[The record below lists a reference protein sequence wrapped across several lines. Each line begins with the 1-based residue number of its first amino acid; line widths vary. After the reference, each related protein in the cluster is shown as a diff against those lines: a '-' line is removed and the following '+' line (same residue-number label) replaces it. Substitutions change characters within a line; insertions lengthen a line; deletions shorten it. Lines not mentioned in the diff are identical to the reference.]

1 MQHNRF
7 QSPVVSVSPRPQVP
21 ASAQPAPSAARRRRT
36 GSSRRSPSAAQAD
49 RGERNAG
56 EVGGEG
62 GVVDNAGA
70 RALEGPERVVLQ
82 RRVEDP
88 GRRQRLRLR
97 RHPRIGGRE
106 QEVEEAGAD
115 QEAHSK
121 WGRASELSRRRRAC
135 PGKSGQD
142 DSVMSG
148 KWQLGLGSAEML
160 LGETRTGFGAEEAGI
175 LCRDGH
181 LRPRTGPRNQAA

>member
-1 MQHNRF
+1 MVRRAAE
-7 QSPVVSVSPRPQVP
+7 VVVDEHHPLDVRLHDDAGGDAELEVVGEALPP
-21 ASAQPAPSAARRRRT
+21 EAA
-36 GSSRRSPSAAQAD
+36 AAQAD

-97 RHPRIGGRE
+97 RHPGSGG
-106 QEVEEAGAD
+106 QEEELEEAGAD

-148 KWQLGLGSAEML
+148 
-160 LGETRTGFGAEEAGI
+160 
-175 LCRDGH
+175 
-181 LRPRTGPRNQAA
+181 N